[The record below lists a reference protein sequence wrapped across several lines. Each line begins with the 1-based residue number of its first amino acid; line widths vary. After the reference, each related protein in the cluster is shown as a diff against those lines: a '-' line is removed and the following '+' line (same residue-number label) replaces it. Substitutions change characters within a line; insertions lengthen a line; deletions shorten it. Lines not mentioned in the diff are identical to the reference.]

1 MCSSIH
7 PNQIEAINN
16 DLENDRMV
24 RWVYSVNDLT
34 SILFYIFYSKGT
46 VWY

>member
-1 MCSSIH
+1 MKTMLMNYARLTNKYSKCIFQFSSIH

-24 RWVYSVNDLT
+24 R
-34 SILFYIFYSKGT
+34 
-46 VWY
+46 